1 MNFLIIYFK
10 LLSKLIV
17 ILNKLKLKK
26 FSLNLN
32 KIFQS
37 HLFKKFKIYHL
48 NRLNYIIELN
58 SSKKKFSKNY
68 NKKFNDII
76 FIGDS
81 HAEMYS
87 RSNKGNFLEFCP
99 RCIWLGPCTIL
110 GTYFHKIKMNLLQRL
125 SISIIYLI

>member
-37 HLFKKFKIYHL
+37 HLFKKFKSNHL

-110 GTYFHKIKMNLLQRL
+110 GTYFSQNQNEFITRL